1 MFSEKAGYSAILLR
15 IFTDY
20 SIFGHINALVKEIIG
35 YIMNNMKQKV
45 TGKGEDE
52 NVKNKN

>member
-20 SIFGHINALVKEIIG
+20 SIFGHINALAEENIG
-35 YIMNNMKQKV
+35 CIMNNMK
-45 TGKGEDE
+45 
-52 NVKNKN
+52 